1 MAVNRAD
8 IFKSKLVKYR
18 TNPVLFSREVLL
30 FEPDNW
36 QVKVLQDLAVSNKVS
51 VRSGQG
57 VGKTGL
63 EAVSLLWFLSCFQ
76 YARVVATAP
85 TRQQLNDVL
94 WAEISKWQ
102 SNSPLLK
109 VILKWTKTRIYV
121 LGHEER
127 WFAVAR
133 TATKPENMQGFHEDN
148 MLFIVDE
155 ASGVADPIMEAI
167 LGTLSGSNNKLLMCG
182 NPTKT
187 TGTFHD
193 SFYADRKL
201 YKCHKVSSLDSQ
213 RTNKDNINSLI
224 RKFGEDSNVVRVRV
238 FGEFPLQDDDVFI
251 PLSIAEKSVNNE
263 VSKEV
268 YSIDIGVDVARFGS
282 DETVIAIKLGD
293 TILPLI
299 CKRKQDTV
307 TTAKE
312 VLAKCIELK
321 KYYRYM
327 GNIYVKIDDTGVGG
341 GVTDRI
347 REIKIAENFDWL
359 KIVPVNFATRVN
371 DYYYND
377 ITTYIWANT
386 KERLEQGNIRLPNDP
401 DLIGQLSVR
410 KKLFTEKGKIKL
422 ESKKDMKLRGLPSP
436 DKADAVTL
444 AIFTVTKDEKAKPK
458 RKEGGNRR

>member
-1 MAVNRAD
+1 MKKISEYSRD
-8 IFKSKLVKYR
+8 
-18 TNPVLFSREVLL
+18 PVLFSREVLL
-30 FEPDNW
+30 FEPDDW
-36 QVKVLQDLAVSNKVS
+36 QVEVLKDLATSNKVS

-63 EAVSLLWFLSCFQ
+63 EAVTLLWFLCCFP

-102 SNSPLLK
+102 SKSPLLK
-109 VILKWTKTRIYV
+109 ILLKWTKTRICMS
-121 LGHEER
+121 GQEER

-167 LGTLSGSNNKLLMCG
+167 MGTLSGGNNKLLMCG

-193 SFYADRKL
+193 SFYADRSL

-213 RTNKDNINSLI
+213 RTNKDNIKSLI
-224 RKFGEDSNVVRVRV
+224 KKFGKDSNVVRVRI
-238 FGEFPLQDDDVFI
+238 FGEFPLQDDDVFM
-251 PLSIAEKSVNNE
+251 PLSIVEQGRLNE
-263 VSKEV
+263 VNQEP
-268 YSIDIGVDVARFGS
+268 YAIDIGVDVARFGD
-282 DETVIAIKLGD
+282 DETVIAIKVGD
-293 TILPLI
+293 VILPLI
-299 CKRKQDTV
+299 CKKKQDTV

-312 VLAKCIELK
+312 VVAKCIELRK
-321 KYYRYM
+321 VYKYM

-347 REIKIAENFDWL
+347 KEIKQLEYYEWL
-359 KIVPVNFATRVN
+359 KVVAINFATKVN
-371 DYYYND
+371 DYYYDD
-377 ITTYIWANT
+377 ITTYIWAHT
-386 KERLEQGNIRLPNDP
+386 KDRLVEGTIRLPNDS

-410 KKLFTEKGKIKL
+410 KKLFTERGKIKL
-422 ESKKDMKLRGLPSP
+422 ESKKDMKARGLPSP

-444 AIFTVTKDEKAKPK
+444 AIFTVAKGERNKPK
-458 RKEGGNRR
+458 RREGGARR